1 MHTFNSL
8 RAALTLASGRLA
20 HAREILRTTDEFI
33 RPYPSEYHFD
43 TQNQH
48 YIDSM
53 MLVNMREDISF
64 LHAQLDANE
73 RVNRTI
79 NVIVR
84 LRVGGDIAKI
94 LRELQVIEIRDAM
107 LHTLWNSVLVG
118 ETRRPRMRLADI
130 TNRSVS

>member
-33 RPYPSEYHFD
+33 RPYPSDYHFD

-73 RVNRTI
+73 MINRTI
-79 NVIVR
+79 NVIVM
-84 LRVGGDIAKI
+84 LRVGGDIAEI